1 MHQIGR
7 LGYFALV
14 TYALVT
20 YAFMANDWTGGVAN
34 CLVSGLIGQ
43 FVPPVL
49 NRMWVKPL
57 AEAQTHTSAS
67 VRSVEP
73 L

>member
-14 TYALVT
+14 TYA
-20 YAFMANDWTGGVAN
+20 FVAN
-34 CLVSGLIGQ
+34 EWSGGLAICLVSGLIGQ

-49 NRMWVKPL
+49 TKMWVKPL
-57 AEAQTHTSAS
+57 AEAPTHFFS
-67 VRSVEP
+67 RP
-73 L
+73 FC